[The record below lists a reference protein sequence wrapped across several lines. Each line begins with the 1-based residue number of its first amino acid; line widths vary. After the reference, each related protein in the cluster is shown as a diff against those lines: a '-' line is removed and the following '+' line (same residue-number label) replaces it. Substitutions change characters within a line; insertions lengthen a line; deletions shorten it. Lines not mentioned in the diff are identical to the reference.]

1 MKQTKAFAAVI
12 FVLVLALCVPTVP
25 SHAGSRD
32 AAIAAGI
39 IGAVG
44 TAIILHGMSK
54 PARAYEPKKA
64 RTNRAPSHK
73 PAGEKE
79 AVSRKDPFA
88 ASAAPAGYATPVA
101 DK

>member
-1 MKQTKAFAAVI
+1 MKLHNI
-12 FVLVLALCVPTVP
+12 IVLVACIPALALVVPSAP

-54 PARAYEPKKA
+54 PAQAGPSPKRA
-64 RTNRAPSHK
+64 RTKRSTNQETAQE
-73 PAGEKE
+73 PANK
-79 AVSRKDPFA
+79 KDPFA
-88 ASAAPAGYATPVA
+88 ASAAPAGYATPVS
-101 DK
+101 DTK